1 MENDKLAVDL
11 KRKNE
16 MIKKY
21 AQKVTTLETEL
32 YQVKEYLGQTGNTAD
47 NEDEDSS

>member
-11 KRKNE
+11 KRKND

-21 AQKVTTLETEL
+21 AQKVTTLENLAFLTL
-32 YQVKEYLGQTGNTAD
+32 
-47 NEDEDSS
+47 